1 MLVLALAA
9 LALAALALC
18 WKWLLVALISEAAL
32 KMQNHLNKFSN
43 GICNKRGPQ
52 NDDGHRRKKINL
64 FTSVMMAKA
73 TFSF

>member
-1 MLVLALAA
+1 VLALAA

-52 NDDGHRRKKINL
+52 NDDGESNL
-64 FTSVMMAKA
+64 FLLKPSTNRDIR
-73 TFSF
+73 FSR